1 MRVRVP
7 PSVPLFILHVSVE
20 VKIAELELQLPPAP
34 KPGGVYQPVLLL
46 GNLAYVSGHGPVL
59 EDGSFIIGRVGI
71 DLDTVAAKNAA
82 RQTGLAIL
90 ASLRGHLGSLD
101 QVKQLVKSFGM
112 VNATQ
117 DFTEHSQVITGYSE
131 LMVEV
136 FGPENGVGTRSAVGM
151 GSLPNNMSVEIET
164 IFEVIGD

>member
-7 PSVPLFILHVSVE
+7 PSAPLFILPVSVE

-59 EDGSFIIGRVGI
+59 EDGSYIIGRVGI

-90 ASLRGHLGSLD
+90 ASLKGHLGSLD
-101 QVKQLVKSFGM
+101 RVKQLVKSFGM
-112 VNATQ
+112 VNATL
-117 DFTEHSQVITGYSE
+117 DFTEHPQVINGYSE

-136 FGPENGVGTRSAVGM
+136 FGPKNGVGTRSAVGV
-151 GSLPNNMSVEIET
+151 GSLPNNMSVEIEAV
-164 IFEVIGD
+164 FEVIGD

>member
-1 MRVRVP
+1 
-7 PSVPLFILHVSVE
+7 VSVE

-59 EDGSFIIGRVGI
+59 EDGSYIIGRVGT
-71 DLDTVAAKNAA
+71 DLDTVTAKNAA

-90 ASLRGHLGSLD
+90 ASLKGHLGSLD
-101 QVKQLVKSFGM
+101 RVKQLVKSFGM

-117 DFTEHSQVITGYSE
+117 DFTEHPQVINGYSE

-136 FGPENGVGTRSAVGM
+136 FGPKNGVGTRSAVGV
-151 GSLPNNMSVEIET
+151 GSLPNNMSVEIEAV
-164 IFEVIGD
+164 FEVIGD

>member
-7 PSVPLFILHVSVE
+7 PSVPLIILPVSVE

-34 KPGGVYQPVLLL
+34 KPGGVYRPVLLQ

-59 EDGSFIIGRVGI
+59 EDGSYIIGRVGT
-71 DLDTVAAKNAA
+71 DLDTVTAKNAA

-90 ASLRGHLGSLD
+90 ASLKGHLGSLD
-101 QVKQLVKSFGM
+101 RVKQLVKSFGM

-117 DFTEHSQVITGYSE
+117 DFTEHPQVINGYSE

-151 GSLPNNMSVEIET
+151 GSLPNNIAVEIEAV
-164 IFEVIGD
+164 FEVTVD

>member
-7 PSVPLFILHVSVE
+7 PSVPLFILPVSVE

-34 KPGGVYQPVLLL
+34 KPGGVYRPVLLQ

-59 EDGSFIIGRVGI
+59 DDGSYIIGRVGA
-71 DLDTVAAKNAA
+71 DLDPVAAKNAA

-90 ASLRGHLGSLD
+90 SSLQGRLGNLD
-101 QVKQLVKSFGM
+101 RVKQLIKSFGM

-117 DFTEHSQVITGYSE
+117 DFTEHPQVINGYSE

-136 FGPENGVGTRSAVGM
+136 FGSESGVGTRSAVGV
-151 GSLPNNMSVEIET
+151 GSLPDNMAVEIEAV
-164 IFEVIGD
+164 FEVIGG

>member
-1 MRVRVP
+1 MRIRVP
-7 PSVPLFILHVSVE
+7 PSVPLFILPVSVE

-34 KPGGVYQPVLLL
+34 KPGGVYRPVLVQ

-59 EDGSFIIGRVGI
+59 EDGSYIIGRVGT
-71 DLDTVAAKNAA
+71 DLDTVTAKNAA

-90 ASLRGHLGSLD
+90 ASLKGHLGSLD
-101 QVKQLVKSFGM
+101 RVKQLVKSFGM

-117 DFTEHSQVITGYSE
+117 DFTEHSQVINGYSE

-151 GSLPNNMSVEIET
+151 GSLPNNMSVEIEAV
-164 IFEVIGD
+164 FEVIGD